1 MSRVENNIQGIG
13 RAIWLEY
20 GLKEWGARAVFDIT
34 EDYQKG
40 FGFYPKIEI
49 KTNDCLSCHI
59 NF

>member
-49 KTNDCLSCHI
+49 KTND
-59 NF
+59 